1 MYAYVRNK
9 KLRVNEEKGENY
21 FFKCLLKCQLPKLRA
36 LKGFSINFFYVLPRR
51 QLFFCMLSAY
61 LLTSDGINI
70 AQREEDRKSL
80 IIILILITK
89 ST

>member
-51 QLFFCMLSAY
+51 QLFCMLSAY
-61 LLTSDGINI
+61 LITSDGINI